1 MAKLFENYPLDV
13 ASTEKLIWNI
23 VPRVVSAAVSLVLHM
38 PVYEQIVYS
47 QRLEEQDGSQ
57 HYR

>member
-13 ASTEKLIWNI
+13 ASTEKLIRNI
-23 VPRVVSAAVSLVLHM
+23 VPRVVSAALSLVLHM

-47 QRLEEQDGSQ
+47 QRLEEQDG
-57 HYR
+57 